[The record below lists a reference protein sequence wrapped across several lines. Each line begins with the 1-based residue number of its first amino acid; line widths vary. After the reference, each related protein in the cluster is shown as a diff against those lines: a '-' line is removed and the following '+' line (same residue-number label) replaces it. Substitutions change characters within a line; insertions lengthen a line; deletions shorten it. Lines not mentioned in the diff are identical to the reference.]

1 VKTAASFMEA
11 AVFLCQKKRKKV
23 SYDNA
28 CKYLAEQYPA
38 EFVRWLLGIEVQ
50 QIEVLKTEL
59 TLEPIRADSVIFLQA
74 DKQILHIEFQTLAKS
89 NPALNFRMLD
99 YSVRLKRQYRCPVVQ
114 VVIFLQETTNEV
126 AFTKEYRDNTT
137 IHKYQVV
144 RLWEQDSTLFL
155 ANPALLPLASLTRTD
170 SPQNLLAQVAEQVAT
185 IPDREERQNI
195 AGCVEI
201 LAGLRFDKDLVRQF
215 LREDIMQESVI
226 YQDIVQKEA
235 FKLISRQLKRRFGD
249 IDESLVEQIRNLSAE
264 QLENLGEALL
274 DFSEIADLAVWVEQQ
289 K

>member
-1 VKTAASFMEA
+1 MEA
-11 AVFLCQKKRKKV
+11 AVFLCQEKRKRV

-38 EFVRWLLGIEVQ
+38 EFVHWLLGVEVQ
-50 QIEVLKTEL
+50 EIEVLKTEL
-59 TLEPIRADSVIFLQA
+59 TLEPIRADSVTFLQA
-74 DKQILHIEFQTLAKS
+74 ANQILHIEFQTLAKS

-114 VVIFLQETTNEV
+114 VLIFLQETTNEI
-126 AFTKEYRDNTT
+126 AFTEEYRDNTT
-137 IHKYQVV
+137 IHQYQVV

-155 ANPALLPLASLTRTD
+155 VNPALLPLASLTRTD
-170 SPQNLLAQVAEQVAT
+170 SPQTLLAQVAEQVAT
-185 IPDREERQNI
+185 IPDKEERQNI

-215 LREDIMQESVI
+215 LREDIMKESVI

-235 FKLISRQLKRRFGD
+235 LKLISRLLKRRFGD
-249 IDESLVEQIRNLSAE
+249 LDGSLVEQVRNLSAE

-274 DFSEIADLAVWVEQQ
+274 DFSEVADLGVWLEQHGGERG
-289 K
+289 

>member
-1 VKTAASFMEA
+1 MKTAASLVEA
-11 AVFLCQKKRKKV
+11 AVFLCQEK

-59 TLEPIRADSVIFLQA
+59 TLEPIRADSVTFLQA
-74 DKQILHIEFQTLAKS
+74 ANQILHIEFQTLAKS

-99 YSVRLKRQYRCPVVQ
+99 YSVRLKRQYRCPVMQ
-114 VVIFLQETTNEV
+114 VLIFLQETTNEM
-126 AFTKEYRDNTT
+126 AFTEEYRDNTT
-137 IHKYQVV
+137 IHQYQVV

-155 ANPALLPLASLTRTD
+155 VNPALLPLASLTRTD
-170 SPQNLLAQVAEQVAT
+170 SPQTLLAQVAEQVAT

-215 LREDIMQESVI
+215 LREDIMKESVI

-249 IDESLVEQIRNLSAE
+249 IDGSLVEQVRNLSAE
-264 QLENLGEALL
+264 QLEDLGEALL
-274 DFSEIADLAVWVEQQ
+274 DFSEVADLVAWLEQQ
-289 K
+289 

>member
-1 VKTAASFMEA
+1 MEA
-11 AVFLCQKKRKKV
+11 AVFLCQKKRKTV

-50 QIEVLKTEL
+50 EIEVLKTEL
-59 TLEPIRADSVIFLQA
+59 TLEPIRADSVTFLQA
-74 DKQILHIEFQTLAKS
+74 ANQILHIEFQTLAKS

-99 YSVRLKRQYRCPVVQ
+99 YSVRLKRQYRCSVVQ
-114 VVIFLQETTNEV
+114 VLIFLQETTNEI
-126 AFTKEYRDNTT
+126 AFTEEYRDNTT
-137 IHKYQVV
+137 IHQYQVV

-155 ANPALLPLASLTRTD
+155 VNPALLPLASLTRTD
-170 SPQNLLAQVAEQVAT
+170 SPQTLLAQVAEQVAT

-201 LAGLRFDKDLVRQF
+201 LAGLRFDKNLVRQF
-215 LREDIMQESVI
+215 LREDIMKESVI

-235 FKLISRQLKRRFGD
+235 FKLISRQLKRRFSD
-249 IDESLVEQIRNLSAE
+249 IDGSLIEQVRNLSAE
-264 QLENLGEALL
+264 QLENLGEELL
-274 DFSEIADLAVWVEQQ
+274 DFSQVTDLVAWLEQQ
-289 K
+289 

>member
-1 VKTAASFMEA
+1 MKTAASFMEA
-11 AVFLCQKKRKKV
+11 AVFLCQEKRKTV

-38 EFVRWLLGIEVQ
+38 DFVRWLLGVEVQ

-59 TLEPIRADSVIFLQA
+59 TLEPIRADSVTFLQA
-74 DKQILHIEFQTLAKS
+74 ANQILHIEFQTLAKS
-89 NPALNFRMLD
+89 NPALNFQMLD

-114 VVIFLQETTNEV
+114 VLIFLQETTNEM
-126 AFTKEYRDNTT
+126 AFTEEYRDNTT
-137 IHKYQVV
+137 IHQYQVV

-155 ANPALLPLASLTRTD
+155 VNPALLPLASLTRTD
-170 SPQNLLAQVAEQVAT
+170 SPQTLLAQVAEQVAT

-215 LREDIMQESVI
+215 LREDIMKESVI

-249 IDESLVEQIRNLSAE
+249 IDASLVEQVRNLSAE
-264 QLENLGEALL
+264 QLENLAEELL
-274 DFSEIADLAVWVEQQ
+274 DFSEVADLVAWLE
-289 K
+289 